1 MSALTKSI
9 VYVTGLL
16 FILYAIFILAQGFM
30 TNFKLI
36 KFNPL
41 AFFRTISEKTGKSIF
56 SQLEQEFNPENVCT
70 FLGNDIYEGRVHK
83 DNKKLTTNV
92 EIDCNACKDYTY
104 KSEDG
109 CSPYDYD
116 MRYST
121 RGASGTEYLGICTSL
136 SFPRPCD
143 EPDQKSS
150 SNDTVVSSSLP

>member
-1 MSALTKSI
+1 MSVLTKSI
-9 VYVTGLL
+9 LYITGLL
-16 FILYAIFILAQGFM
+16 FVLYAIFILAQGFM

-36 KFNPL
+36 QFNPFK
-41 AFFRTISEKTGKSIF
+41 FFSTLTEKTGKSIF
-56 SQLEQEFNPENVCT
+56 NKLEQEFNPENVCT
-70 FLGNDIYEGRVHK
+70 FLGNDIYEGRVYK
-83 DNKKLTTNV
+83 GSSKLGNNV

-104 KSEDG
+104 KGDDG

-136 SFPRPCD
+136 SFPRACD
-143 EPDQKSS
+143 NSDQNSS